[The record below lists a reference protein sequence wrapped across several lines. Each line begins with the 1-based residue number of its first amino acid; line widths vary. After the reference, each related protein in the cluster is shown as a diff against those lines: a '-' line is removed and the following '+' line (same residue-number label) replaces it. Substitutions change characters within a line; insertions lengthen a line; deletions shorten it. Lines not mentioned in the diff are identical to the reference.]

1 MGEQERAEKFITL
14 AEARTNKA
22 LNAIRLLGNLSNK
35 ASYKYTEDQVN
46 QIFETLEQQLRDTK
60 KRFFTSAGEREHFKL
75 KCTAEPEP
83 SAAEDASEAL

>member
-1 MGEQERAEKFITL
+1 MGEQERAEKFVTL

-60 KRFFTSAGEREHFKL
+60 KRFFMSAGEKEHFKL
-75 KCTAEPEP
+75 KCTAVEP
-83 SAAEDASEAL
+83 SASEDASSAL

>member
-1 MGEQERAEKFITL
+1 MNEQDRAEKFVTL

-35 ASYKYTEDQVN
+35 ANYKYTEEQVN

-60 KRFFTSAGEREHFKL
+60 RRFFASADEKGRFKL
-75 KCTAEPEP
+75 SAAPEP
-83 SAAEDASEAL
+83 PSPAQEDAPEA